1 MQKHH
6 GIIVK
11 GVNEDAKNEEV
22 FGGIDGWGAVC
33 RGAAGDAGEPAAD
46 VHYGERRDC
55 GRTELPAHQ

>member
-46 VHYGERRDC
+46 FPIFYEIISM
-55 GRTELPAHQ
+55 LNL